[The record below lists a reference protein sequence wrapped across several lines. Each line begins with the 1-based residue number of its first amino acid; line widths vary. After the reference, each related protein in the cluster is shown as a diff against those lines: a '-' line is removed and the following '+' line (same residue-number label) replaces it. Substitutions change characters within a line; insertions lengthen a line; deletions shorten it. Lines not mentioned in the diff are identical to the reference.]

1 MSTLNEKINFTV
13 LIDKMKKIDRRTK
26 IIGVDRRETDAEHSF
41 SIALMAYVFRD
52 YAKDVNLEKTML
64 MLLVHDLV
72 EIYAGDTF
80 AYDVEGNKT
89 KKDREEQA
97 SIKVFSELGEDGEYL
112 RALWH
117 EFDAIET
124 PEAKFANAMDRA
136 QPIIN
141 NIYNDGGTWNEFHVK
156 WSQLMK
162 RMRPIKEFNSEIFE
176 YLVENAKPYFSR
188 NGMLIDDNDEMF
200 FIGDEKNPIAKLVYK
215 EDADSFSI
223 LEVFVEESHR
233 NQGIAKELVLEAKSY
248 ADFHKKEIIPICP
261 YAKKVLE
268 TK

>member
-13 LIDKMKKIDRRTK
+13 LIDKMKQIDRRTK

-41 SIALMAYVFRD
+41 SIALMAYIFRD
-52 YAKDVNLEKTML
+52 YAKNINLEKTML

-112 RALWH
+112 RELWH

-124 PEAKFANAMDRA
+124 R
-136 QPIIN
+136 Q
-141 NIYNDGGTWNEFHVK
+141 
-156 WSQLMK
+156 
-162 RMRPIKEFNSEIFE
+162 R
-176 YLVENAKPYFSR
+176 R
-188 NGMLIDDNDEMF
+188 N
-200 FIGDEKNPIAKLVYK
+200 
-215 EDADSFSI
+215 
-223 LEVFVEESHR
+223 VFYWR
-233 NQGIAKELVLEAKSY
+233 RKKSNCKTR
-248 ADFHKKEIIPICP
+248 F
-261 YAKKVLE
+261 
-268 TK
+268 

>member
-13 LIDKMKKIDRRTK
+13 LIDKMKQIDRRTK

-41 SIALMAYVFRD
+41 SIALMAYIFRD
-52 YAKDVNLEKTML
+52 YAKNINLEKTML

-112 RALWH
+112 RELWH

-124 PEAKFANAMDRA
+124 PEAKFANAMDRS

-141 NIYNDGGTWNEFHVK
+141 NIFNNGGTWNEFHVK

-162 RMRPIKEFNSEIFE
+162 RMSPIKEFSPEIFD

-188 NGMLIDDNDEMF
+188 NVMLIDDNDEMF
-200 FIGDEKNPIAKLVYK
+200 FIGDEKNPIAKLVFK

-233 NQGIAKELVLEAKSY
+233 NRGIAKELVVEAKSY
-248 ADFHKKEIIPICP
+248 ADFHKKKIIPVCP
-261 YAKKVLE
+261 YAKKVLDKE
-268 TK
+268 